1 VQDLPTER
9 PAADSVDLGRR
20 RALKAA
26 ICLGTIAIAPVS
38 IASTTTTLSA
48 RNLALVNMHT
58 GESLE
63 ITYFDGD
70 DYIPAALRRVNE
82 LMRDHRAEQ
91 VHNMS
96 TVLLDALHDLR
107 TNIGADQPFQ
117 LLSGYRSPQTNAMLR
132 SKRAGVAKRSYH
144 MQGLAADIRLQGFKL
159 SAVRKQALALK
170 AGGVGYYPKSGF
182 IHVDVGPVRAWR
194 G

>member
-1 VQDLPTER
+1 MQDLPAER
-9 PAADSVDLGRR
+9 PAAESVDFGRR
-20 RALKAA
+20 WALKAA
-26 ICLGTIAIAPVS
+26 ICLGAIPIAPVS
-38 IASTTTTLSA
+38 MASTTTTSSP

-63 ITYFDGD
+63 ITYFDGNA
-70 DYIPAALRRVNE
+70 YIPDALGRINE

-91 VHNMS
+91 VHDMS
-96 TVLLDALHDLR
+96 TTLLDTLHDLR
-107 TNIGADQPFQ
+107 ANIGADQPFQ

-132 SKRAGVAKRSYH
+132 SKRTGVAKRSYH

-159 SAVRKQALALK
+159 SALRKQALALK
-170 AGGVGYYPKSGF
+170 TGGVGYYPKSGF